1 MGASKTNVTSTKNT
15 TPASFWTDL
24 RSGSFEQGYL
34 QAGPVRTRFL
44 RSGNPDLP
52 PLILLHGTGGHAE
65 AYTRNLVQHG
75 EHFNTYAIDM
85 VGHGYSSKPD
95 TDYEIASY
103 VEHLKD
109 VIDAL
114 GFDKIY
120 LSGESLGGW
129 VAARFALT
137 YPTRIERM
145 VLNTTGGATCNP
157 EVMARIKTL
166 TTAAVENPTWDNVKT
181 RLEWLMA
188 DPATVTDDL
197 VACRQ
202 AIYQQAEMP
211 VAMQHILCL
220 QEPDIRIPNNL
231 SDAEWA
237 AITQPTLVLW
247 TTKDPTA
254 DISVGRKIADFIPN
268 AQFEVIADC
277 GHWPQFEDHRA
288 FNKIHLDFLRNIV

>member
-1 MGASKTNVTSTKNT
+1 M
-15 TPASFWTDL
+15 TDL
-24 RSGSFEQGYL
+24 TDKTQAPHQGFWDDLRGGTFEQGYL
-34 QAGPVRTRFL
+34 QAGPVNTRFL

-52 PLILLHGTGGHAE
+52 PLMLLHGTGGHAE
-65 AYTRNLVQHG
+65 AYARNLIQHG

-95 TDYEIASY
+95 TDYEIVAY

-109 VIDAL
+109 VIDTL

-137 YPTRIERM
+137 YPDRVERM
-145 VLNTTGGATCNP
+145 VLNTTGGATCYP
-157 EVMARIKTL
+157 EVMARIKSL
-166 TTAAVENPTWDNVKT
+166 TTAAVENPTWDTVKA

-197 VACRQ
+197 IACRQ
-202 AIYQQAEMP
+202 AIYQQADMP
-211 VAMQHILCL
+211 MAMRHILCL

-231 SDAEWA
+231 TDEEWG
-237 AITQPTLVLW
+237 AISQPTLVLW
-247 TTKDPTA
+247 TSKDPTA
-254 DISVGRKIADFIPN
+254 DVSIGQKIADMIPN
-268 AQFEVIADC
+268 SEFVVIPDC
-277 GHWPQFEDHRA
+277 GHWPQFEDHLA
-288 FNKIHLDFLRNIV
+288 FNKIHLDFLRAAT